1 MDYYVVISPIIL
13 LFVLIIPEQISIITI
28 AKSLLTGGTLS
39 GGGHLW
45 YIPY

>member
-28 AKSLLTGGTLS
+28 AKSLLTCGTLS